1 VNHSKFRAERILHAY
16 VDGELS
22 TSEKQ
27 RMLLRLET
35 DERSRKRICDL
46 QRTKE
51 WVQFSFEGERAP
63 TRHLPD
69 SRHRVWSQG
78 VIRVA
83 ASFALLALAFGA
95 GWIGRTVQQP
105 AQLQASL
112 DSIVPQA
119 QHLILHIGVS
129 DEAQFNAVLQKARQV
144 LDDYSAQGV
153 QVEVVTNAGGLD
165 LVRTASSHYQDS
177 IRQLIDNYDNVRFIA
192 CSKGLQRLREQ
203 GQDVHLIKGVTAD
216 EPAADHLIQRLT
228 EGWTLIKI

>member
-16 VDGELS
+16 VDGELGK
-22 TSEKQ
+22 SEKQ

-35 DERSRKRICDL
+35 DERSRKRVCDL

-51 WVQFSFEGERAP
+51 WVQFSFEGERALS
-63 TRHLPD
+63 RKLPD
-69 SRHRVWSQG
+69 SRRRIWAHG

-83 ASFALLALAFGA
+83 ASFMLLALAFGA
-95 GWIGRTVQQP
+95 GWIGHTVQQP
-105 AQLQASL
+105 GDLPVALE
-112 DSIVPQA
+112 SIIPQS
-119 QHLILHIGVS
+119 QHVILHIGES
-129 DEAQFNAVLQKARQV
+129 DEARFDALLKKTKKI
-144 LDDYSAQGV
+144 LDEYSAQGV

-165 LVRTASSHYQDS
+165 MLRTASSRHVND
-177 IRQLIDNYDNVRFIA
+177 IRQLIKRYDNVRFIA

-203 GQDVHLIKGVTAD
+203 GQDVRLIDGVYSD